1 MHPRDYHF
9 SQPMLFNFYTILTL
23 ICHSCKL
30 PYQNQAFNRWWEVT
44 VLSRITTT
52 ALIKQLELA
61 CIVHRTKRKMYGFGY
76 ENKEEEFEPQARHYI
91 CYMPRSLWGTL
102 FYLALSPKPASARML
117 IFFNAWHFC
126 YLLPS
131 IWKKGDLKK
140 MHESKR
146 NRCMKEKEQQK
157 LSVQNAQTSLCC
169 CFKFHQVISY
179 YFDQQLYT
187 Q

>member
-23 ICHSCKL
+23 MCHSCKL

-52 ALIKQLELA
+52 PLIKQLELA
-61 CIVHRTKRKMYGFGY
+61 CIVHRTKQKMYGFGY
-76 ENKEEEFEPQARHYI
+76 ENNEEEFEPQARHYI
-91 CYMPRSLWGTL
+91 CYMLRSLWGTL

-131 IWKKGDLKK
+131 LWKGDLKK

-179 YFDQQLYT
+179 YFDQQLYK